1 MKKMFIA
8 AIVSIVCMTA
18 TAQEK
23 GQFRFG
29 VTGGMNLS
37 TANLEL
43 SHSSKIGFHAG
54 LIGEYNF
61 TENIFLDATLKYSM
75 RGVKDVSAGGYKL
88 EWNPSYIELPIH
100 VDYRYDFSDA
110 IKAFIGVGPY
120 FAYGITGKIKANDGS
135 DADLYSDDASRV
147 LGGKYNRFEM
157 GIGGKVGIEFSSL
170 QLRVGYDWGLTKIAD
185 MNNSAKNSN
194 LYVGIAYIF

>member
-1 MKKMFIA
+1 MKKIIIV
-8 AIVSIVCMTA
+8 AIMSIVCMTA

-37 TANLEL
+37 TANLDA

-54 LIGEYNF
+54 FVGEYNF
-61 TENIFLDATLKYSM
+61 TDDIFLDATLKYSM
-75 RGVKDVSAGGYKL
+75 RGVKDVSVLGYKI
-88 EWNPSYIELPIH
+88 EWNPGYIELPIH
-100 VDYRYDFSDA
+100 VGYRYAITDA
-110 IKAFIGVGPY
+110 VKVFIGVGPY

-135 DADLYSDDASRV
+135 DADLYSDEAALV

-157 GIGGKVGIEFSSL
+157 GIGANAGIEFSRL
-170 QLRVGYDWGLTKIAD
+170 QLRVGYDWGLTKMAD

-194 LYVGIAYIF
+194 FYVGLAYMF